1 MDLMINIAWAIV
13 VGFGIS
19 TTFVFAVGGFKATP
33 DLSECRP
40 VDTPDSQET

>member
-1 MDLMINIAWAIV
+1 MEDLIRIALCIV

-33 DLSECRP
+33 DFAKRP
-40 VDTPDSQET
+40 ADTPDSQEA

>member
-13 VGFGIS
+13 AGFGIS

-33 DLSECRP
+33 DFSERP
-40 VDTPDSQET
+40 AGTPDSQET